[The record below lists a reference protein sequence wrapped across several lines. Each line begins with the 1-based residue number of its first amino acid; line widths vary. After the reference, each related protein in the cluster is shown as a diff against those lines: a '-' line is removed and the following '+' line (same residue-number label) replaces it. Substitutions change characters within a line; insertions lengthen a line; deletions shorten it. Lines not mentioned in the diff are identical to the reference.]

1 MGDVRLAGVVGA
13 GVMGSGIAQ
22 AFAVAGLPVILTS
35 RSDEGLQRA
44 MTVISG
50 SMDRLSRNRFC

>member
-22 AFAVAGLPVILTS
+22 AFAVAGLPVTLTS

-44 MTVISG
+44 LTMISG
-50 SMDRLSRNRFC
+50 SLDRLIK